1 MLSAAAATSVA
12 VLSSPRVLLLDS
24 VVLAHICT
32 RVAREP
38 PRPAAGLARS
48 EPQARSGAEQKSS
61 MSSKRGAGSDLN
73 RDNWEAQMDNEGP
86 TEMGTW
92 QKADEVQR
100 TLPCSTPP
108 DVPC

>member
-1 MLSAAAATSVA
+1 MKGQNSLPIKTLRPKKV
-12 VLSSPRVLLLDS
+12 
-24 VVLAHICT
+24 
-32 RVAREP
+32 REGEGP
-38 PRPAAGLARS
+38 KR
-48 EPQARSGAEQKSS
+48 AETAESTS

>member
-1 MLSAAAATSVA
+1 MTSIAQIGGRSRSALLIVAAAPITVPILNDNGPS
-12 VLSSPRVLLLDS
+12 
-24 VVLAHICT
+24 
-32 RVAREP
+32 
-38 PRPAAGLARS
+38 
-48 EPQARSGAEQKSS
+48 RSGGPGINGTSSTSTS

>member
-1 MLSAAAATSVA
+1 MSKIMKGGAKEESF
-12 VLSSPRVLLLDS
+12 SPTTVGSLPIKTLR
-24 VVLAHICT
+24 
-32 RVAREP
+32 RREEAE
-38 PRPAAGLARS
+38 RG
-48 EPQARSGAEQKSS
+48 RSGPTAESTS